1 VGKKMMKNIL
11 KITLLTLMV
20 FGLIIYATAPKQE
33 LTQYKLSANLQYFPN
48 IIKIVG
54 DKEEISKEDIF
65 ITNRRNLLFV
75 SNHDS
80 IAVLKDLNKYHNKDD
95 LNIVLLANIS
105 SAPWFIKKWVIPS
118 KLEELNQNSKAF
130 MIYDENGYYIKLLD
144 IKDHSSTHFVVFELL
159 DNGDFIKI
167 YESDVKSGALDGSM
181 SELEIKAFIE
191 DIFAKISK

>member
-1 VGKKMMKNIL
+1 MKNIL

-33 LTQYKLSANLQYFPN
+33 LTQYELSANLQYFPN

>member
-1 VGKKMMKNIL
+1 MKNIL

-20 FGLIIYATAPKQE
+20 FGLIIYVTAPKQE
-33 LTQYKLSANLQYFPN
+33 LTQHKLSANLQYFPN

>member
-1 VGKKMMKNIL
+1 MMKNIL

-20 FGLIIYATAPKQE
+20 FGLIIYVTAPKQE

>member
-1 VGKKMMKNIL
+1 MKNIL

>member
-1 VGKKMMKNIL
+1 MMKNIL

-33 LTQYKLSANLQYFPN
+33 LTQYELSANLQYFPN

>member
-20 FGLIIYATAPKQE
+20 FGLIIYVTAPKQE

>member
-1 VGKKMMKNIL
+1 MMKNIL

>member
-1 VGKKMMKNIL
+1 MKNIL

-20 FGLIIYATAPKQE
+20 FGLIIYVTAPKQE

>member
-1 VGKKMMKNIL
+1 MKNIL

-20 FGLIIYATAPKQE
+20 FGLIIYATAPKKA
-33 LTQYKLSANLQYFPN
+33 LPQYELSANLQYFPN

-105 SAPWFIKKWVIPS
+105 SAPSFIKKLVIPS